1 MLVRASLRM
10 LRVILTIV
18 QVFASLAIIGL
29 VLLQRGK
36 GAEAGAGFGA
46 GASGTVFGARGA
58 STALSRATAIFAAIF
73 MINSLLLTYVG
84 TRAVAAPPK
93 TILDTI
99 GEKADKASATKPGVT
114 QTIPAP
120 DAPSCRRDGSDVNA
134 CWCWHRCNCISASGS
149 DACSRCGACGSARFR
164 YRRSRRRAHRRRTAQ
179 RRSSERRRVRLRFF
193 LTVADVVELVD
204 TLA

>member
-1 MLVRASLRM
+1 M

-36 GAEAGAGFGA
+36 GAEAGAGFGS

-99 GEKADKASATKPGVT
+99 GDKAAAKPGAT
-114 QTIPAP
+114 QLTIPAP
-120 DAPSCRRDGSDVNA
+120 IAAETDPPSSGETAPPSA
-134 CWCWHRCNCISASGS
+134 PAASGADS
-149 DACSRCGACGSARFR
+149 GATGAAASAPVATPAPATDAAPAPTSPAQSSAP
-164 YRRSRRRAHRRRTAQ
+164 AQ
-179 RRSSERRRVRLRFF
+179 P
-193 LTVADVVELVD
+193 AP
-204 TLA
+204 ANAPAAPK